1 MRLILVSST
10 TLAGTRNA
18 ACLRVIYLTVHQGL
32 DRKSLTRSDLLLDGE
47 IGPDTANDMAVS
59 GGS

>member
-10 TLAGTRNA
+10 SLAGTRNA
-18 ACLRVIYLTVHQGL
+18 ACLNVIYLTFHRGL
-32 DRKSLTRSDLLLDGE
+32 DRKSLRRSNLHLDGE